1 MRTISLRA
9 SILVTA
15 LLALAISIAP
25 MSAQEGRPPSGR
37 VAYHFV
43 ARLLE
48 GPSGFFVIGYVNFL
62 DGVSAPL
69 FDGTAGETT
78 AVLTFRSDLF
88 SVAPLVNGNV
98 TVLNWP
104 AAPAPVVKF
113 YLNNSPKQDW
123 NQPDSFSSGQLIGS
137 FSGRVGQ
144 IAITGTT
151 AVVTYSYD
159 WISTR
164 DFSLGGKM
172 VNLGRLSP
180 DGGTISNYVSAVP
193 VPTTVAGFPAALTS
207 AGTSFVIGPGSKD

>member
-1 MRTISLRA
+1 MRTIGLQVSV
-9 SILVTA
+9 LVTA

-43 ARLLE
+43 ARLLQ

-69 FDGTAGETT
+69 FGGTPGEKT
-78 AVLTFRSDLF
+78 ALMTFRSDLF

-98 TVLNWP
+98 MVLNWP
-104 AAPAPVVKF
+104 STPAPVVKF

-123 NQPDSFSSGQLIGS
+123 NQPDSFSSGQIIGS
-137 FSGRVGQ
+137 FNGRVGQ
-144 IAITGTT
+144 IAIAGTT

-159 WISTR
+159 WVSTEN
-164 DFSLGGKM
+164 FSLGGKTF
-172 VNLGRLSP
+172 NLGRLSP
-180 DGGTISNYVSAVP
+180 GGGTISNYVSAEP
-193 VPTTVAGFPAALTS
+193 VPTTVGGFPAALTS
-207 AGTSFVIGPGSKD
+207 AGTSFVIGPESRD